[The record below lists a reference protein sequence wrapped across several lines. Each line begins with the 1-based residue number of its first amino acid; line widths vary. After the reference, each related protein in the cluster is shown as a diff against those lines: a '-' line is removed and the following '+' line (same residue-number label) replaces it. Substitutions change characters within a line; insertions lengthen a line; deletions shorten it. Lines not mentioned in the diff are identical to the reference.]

1 MSKAHR
7 LLIHAN
13 VLQMV
18 FLIGTIGGGDS
29 IIVTYCA
36 CSSIPVFKR
45 PAIILACALVMSY
58 TLKEKAGKW
67 HGTSDV
73 VAATSTCVENY
84 MKKFITVFL
93 YDFSSFVCV
102 TADKNN

>member
-1 MSKAHR
+1 
-7 LLIHAN
+7 
-13 VLQMV
+13 MV
-18 FLIGTIGGGDS
+18 FLIGALSGGDS
-29 IIVTYCA
+29 IIITSHA

-45 PAIILACALVMSY
+45 PDIILACALVKSY

-67 HGTSDV
+67 HETSDI
-73 VAATSTCVENY
+73 VAAISACVEIY